1 MQFKIVLLALFF
13 LTSISACTKD
23 GDIIICTEGTEG
35 LLLDRIENRFKHD
48 TSTVLF
54 FYNQLNVLD
63 SMVHKLRNGES
74 QYKFIYD
81 VNNKLIAKRTSLLT
95 LLPIKISQII
105 GIDSFRY
112 NSKNQIIEYRGFAK
126 SDSGYSFQNRSI
138 FIYDNKDELEKTI
151 SGNDKDTFSISSYF
165 WKDGNIIKTAN
176 FSKNMILKHEFFFS
190 FDSNKNPY
198 SKIPSYYYTN
208 NMNNTINVK
217 VNDFTGILD
226 YDYFPPREM
235 CYNLQGFLT
244 KNVTDEGE
252 ISYFYRNP

>member
-1 MQFKIVLLALFF
+1 MVFVLLP
-13 LTSISACTKD
+13 SCTKD

-95 LLPIKISQII
+95 LLPIKTSQII

-112 NSKNQIIEYRGFAK
+112 NSKNQIIEHRSFAK

-138 FIYDNKDELEKTI
+138 FIHNNKDEIEKLI
-151 SGNDKDTFSISSYF
+151 SGTDKDTFSIVNYS
-165 WKDGNIIKTAN
+165 WKDGNNIKTSS
-176 FSKNMILKHEFFFS
+176 FSKNMILKHEFNFS
-190 FDSNKNPY
+190 FDSNKNPFVKLPMHY
-198 SKIPSYYYTN
+198 HIN
-208 NMNNTINVK
+208 NKNNTINLR

-226 YDYFPPREM
+226 YDYFKPIEM
-235 CYNLQGFLT
+235 CYNSDGFLT
-244 KNVTDEGE
+244 KYVTSEGE
-252 ISYFYRNP
+252 ISYLYRNP